1 MLVKSPTA
9 STHLDETE
17 QPAHSESDQSESVRA
32 AAHELRSPISSLLA
46 FTRVLEKRVRE
57 GAYDS
62 VESFVELSQAIRRNA
77 EQVSLLVDD
86 LLDASFANSGEFSM
100 QKNVVDLSALVGAT
114 IEDIRPHTDLR
125 DQTVL
130 VDVTADLTVVGDMA
144 RLCQA
149 LRNVILNSSKYSPDG
164 NGIKISAAREKDFV
178 RIDVIDEGMG
188 ISRRDLGHLF
198 ERSFRGSSAVQR
210 GVPGSGFGLY
220 LTKRIIDQHG
230 GSIGVKSRV
239 GKGTTVT
246 LRLLAIDQSD
256 LANGH

>member
-9 STHLDETE
+9 RTQRHETE
-17 QPAHSESDQSESVRA
+17 QSENNASDQSESVRA

-62 VESFVELSQAIRRNA
+62 VDSFVELSQAIRRNA

-100 QKNVVDLSALVGAT
+100 QRNLVDVSVLVGTT

-130 VDVTADLTVVGDMA
+130 VDVAADLLVVGDMA

-149 LRNVILNSSKYSPDG
+149 LRNVLLNSSKYSPDG
-164 NGIKISAAREKDFV
+164 NGIKIAAARETDFV
-178 RIDVIDEGMG
+178 QIDIVDEGMG

-198 ERSFRGSSAVQR
+198 ERSYRGSAPVQR
-210 GVPGSGFGLY
+210 GIPGSGFGLY

-230 GSIGVKSRV
+230 GSIGVKSRL

-246 LRLLAIDQSD
+246 LRLLAIDRSD
-256 LANGH
+256 FANGR